1 MTGLFRCGSGAAFI
15 IACLIGSIAAAD
27 AAGALAVGRCG
38 AYGYAFDSSTMQEAQ
53 TRAVSECKGA
63 ACRIVATV
71 QRQCAALA
79 IDVRNA
85 CGPHGWAT
93 ARTLG
98 RAQNVATQQCYR
110 YGGRDCVIRAWL
122 CDGRG

>member
-1 MTGLFRCGSGAAFI
+1 MIGLVRHGVSTAFI
-15 IACLIGSIAAAD
+15 LVFLIGAIGAAD
-27 AAGALAVGRCG
+27 AAGALAVGKCG
-38 AYGYAFDSSTMQEAQ
+38 AYGYAFDSGTMQEAQ
-53 TRAVSECKGA
+53 TRAVGECKGPG
-63 ACRIVATV
+63 CRIVASV

-79 IDVRNA
+79 VDARNV

-98 RAQNVATQQCYR
+98 RAQNVAAQQCYR